1 MATEA
6 AILLAAAQLGIK
18 PTQDVVTG
26 SWFIPEFEG
35 QRTAAAVTNREDVTA
50 ALTARFQN
58 DPYYS
63 TTAQDL
69 YDFYEEEALRTG
81 VPNAGPSED
90 ELAFLGPDRIQRKVD
105 NVMSKLEGGF
115 NPKTEYVNPDTGEAF
130 EPNRFLRTA
139 AGLGN
144 WEAQRFGEVIEGAAG
159 VPRNKDFDTI
169 MTLLESGTPVTGQP
183 PVIPQAGMSAS
194 NVPASTTNLGDQGG
208 VYNQNPSNQVAA
220 GLVAEISADFP
231 WASEFGFLDMIKEL
245 AIEDATA
252 EQIVAELR
260 ASDVYK
266 QNFPGMAGAGGIR
279 RFDNEAAYITARR
292 NIRNVLKDY
301 GAYDP
306 ATDSPMD
313 YVAFF
318 DAGID
323 SNELKE
329 RFDVYRELERGSQD
343 LRNAFFVY
351 GGMDVSVDDLF
362 QAVVSPQFRE
372 ELVNTYDQKVA
383 SQPLDYATY
392 IDRARQ
398 VSTNNVVE
406 TLERMQARG
415 DMTGTA
421 VSRVLQLDP
430 VFGQEL
436 MGALFTGGGS
446 AADTQTLSLSEL
458 TKAYE
463 YAIMGGAA
471 SNAGFAIP
479 DKARLEEFRQAGI
492 DSAKLTSAY
501 SNLGQRAGA
510 LSGMLD
516 RANRGNTLS
525 RDLFDEELLGRSRE
539 IQFAQAG
546 ERALGARGGGFQ
558 MGQEGRRFTQT
569 GRSTRF

>member
-1 MATEA
+1 MDGTPNPIANPGSRDWWANLSPAEKKQFVEENPDVRYATRDSTGKVVRAGDPLVNPELVTPVSGMTPATMAKWDPVGTAELQA
-6 AILLAAAQLGIK
+6 QQNRFQVWLAQN
-18 PTQDVVTG
+18 PTLADGKG
-26 SWFIPEFEG
+26 SWSAWQLFHSSERMGG
-35 QRTAAAVTNREDVTA
+35 QG
-50 ALTARFQN
+50 
-58 DPYYS
+58 S
-63 TTAQDL
+63 TTDPFTQ
-69 YDFYEEEALRTG
+69 
-81 VPNAGPSED
+81 PSGE
-90 ELAFLGPDRIQRKVD
+90 
-105 NVMSKLEGGF
+105 
-115 NPKTEYVNPDTGEAF
+115 TGESDPSLSN
-130 EPNRFLRTA
+130 PN
-139 AGLGN
+139 N
-144 WEAQRFGEVIEGAAG
+144 
-159 VPRNKDFDTI
+159 
-169 MTLLESGTPVTGQP
+169 
-183 PVIPQAGMSAS
+183 
-194 NVPASTTNLGDQGG
+194 QGG
-208 VYNQNPSNQVAA
+208 VYNQNPANQVTA
-220 GLVAEISADFP
+220 GLVAEIAADFP
-231 WASEFGFLDMIKEL
+231 WASEFGFLDMIKDL
-245 AIEDATA
+245 AIEGATA

-279 RFDNEAAYITARR
+279 RFDNEAQYIDARR

-351 GGMDVSVDDLF
+351 AGMDVSVDDLF

-446 AADTQTLSLSEL
+446 AAATQTLSLSEL

-501 SNLGQRAGA
+501 SNLGQRIGA